1 MDVENLR
8 RFTMLR
14 TINAED
20 LAVLA
25 ATMIPRTY
33 ASGAILFRK
42 GEPGDALLLILSGEA
57 RVYLHD
63 ESGHE
68 ITLRTLRGGHI
79 LGEFSTLDRKPH
91 SASVAA
97 LTELDVLELNRH
109 DFLNLLRERPLVG
122 MELMRGFAERIRYAT
137 SYLERLHDAIE
148 LLTNNAYD
156 EAIREMAL
164 TADEDELHELIS
176 SFLALVHHVQAR
188 EEDGKK

>member
-1 MDVENLR
+1 
-8 RFTMLR
+8 
-14 TINAED
+14 
-20 LAVLA
+20 LA
-25 ATMIPRTY
+25 
-33 ASGAILFRK
+33 
-42 GEPGDALLLILSGEA
+42 GEA

-91 SASVAA
+91 AASVAA
-97 LTELDVLELNRH
+97 LTDLDVLELNRR

-148 LLTNNAYD
+148 LLANNEYD

-164 TADEDELHELIS
+164 TADEDEMQELIS

-188 EEDGKK
+188 GDDTKK